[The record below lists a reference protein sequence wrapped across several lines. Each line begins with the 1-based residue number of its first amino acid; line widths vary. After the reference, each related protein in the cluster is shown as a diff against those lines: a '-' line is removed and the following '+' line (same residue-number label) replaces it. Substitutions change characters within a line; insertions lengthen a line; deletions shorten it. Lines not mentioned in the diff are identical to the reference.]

1 MATLTWQGRTIACGD
16 ESVLDALAREGVT
29 VPSSCRAGAC
39 QSCLVRAVAGT
50 APSSAQK
57 GLRASLVEQGF
68 FLACQAK
75 LTDDLTAAPADDLP
89 VTRAAVLRVERA
101 ADDVAR
107 VFLRTDGAFEA
118 RGGQFVHVL
127 RDDGLTRPYS
137 LANRSGDGA
146 LELHVRR
153 VAGGA
158 MSPWLCDLA
167 AGATLRL
174 RGPSGECVYRRDRPA
189 QPLVLAGT
197 GTGLA
202 PLLGVLRDALDAGH
216 GAPITLVH
224 GARTLAGL
232 YEDDAL
238 RAMAARHPMVRYEP
252 AVLDAPEGDLRRGD
266 FRARVAAVVKATKG
280 ARVHL
285 CGPPETL
292 RPVQRDTFLAGVPL
306 GDIAADLFVTAPS
319 R

>member
-1 MATLTWQGRTIACGD
+1 MATLTWQGRTLACGD
-16 ESVLDALAREGVT
+16 ESVLDALQRAGIA

-39 QSCLVRAVAGT
+39 QSCLVRAVSGAVPTG
-50 APSSAQK
+50 AQK

-68 FLACQAK
+68 FLACQAR

-89 VTRAAVLRVERA
+89 VTAATVLRVERA

-107 VFLRTDGAFEA
+107 VFLRAGGDFEA
-118 RGGQFVHVL
+118 RGGQFVHVV

-137 LANRSGDGA
+137 LANRTGDDA

-153 VAGGA
+153 VANGA
-158 MSPWLCDLA
+158 MSPWLCDLT

-189 QPLVLAGT
+189 QPLVLAAT

-216 GAPITLVH
+216 TAPITLVH
-224 GARTLAGL
+224 GALTDAGL
-232 YEDDAL
+232 YEDERL
-238 RAMAARHPMVRYEP
+238 RAMAAAHPALRYEP
-252 AVLDAPEGDLRRGD
+252 AVLHAPEGDPRRGE
-266 FRARVAAVVKATKG
+266 FRARVAAVVEATKG